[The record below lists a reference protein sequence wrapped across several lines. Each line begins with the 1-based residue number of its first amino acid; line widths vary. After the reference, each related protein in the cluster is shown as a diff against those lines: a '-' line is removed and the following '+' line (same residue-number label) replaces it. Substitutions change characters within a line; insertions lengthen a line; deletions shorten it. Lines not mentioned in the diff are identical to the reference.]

1 MNYEQVLAYLF
12 SALPMY
18 QRVGNTAFKKD
29 LTNTIALSEALGNP
43 HQQIKTVHVAGTNG
57 KGSSS
62 HMLAACLQSAGYKVG
77 LYTSPHLKDFTERIR
92 INGLSIPKE
101 RVIEFVEQN
110 KALIEQVKPSFFE
123 ITVVM
128 AFDHFAREKVDIAVI
143 EVGLG
148 GRLDSTNIIQPE
160 VCLITNIGFDH
171 MDMLGNTLPLIAVEK
186 AGIIKPKVPV
196 VISEYHA
203 ETLPVFQ
210 KATKENQASLFYAWE
225 NTLDLPPLQL
235 KGNHQVKNAKGVI
248 STLQVLKEK
257 GWAVNNEHI
266 KTGLSQVGDLTGL
279 KGRWQKLSDS
289 PLTYCDTGHNQE
301 AFEYI
306 LNELSAYSYRKLYMV
321 LGFVKEKDLTKLF
334 PILPKEAVYIFCA
347 PKIPRAMPLATLQQQ
362 LHDFKAEYHCIED
375 VSSAVAWAKDC
386 AQSEDFI
393 FIGGSTFVVAEI
405 ENL

>member
-12 SALPMY
+12 AALPMY
-18 QRVGNTAFKKD
+18 QRVGSTAFKKD

-92 INGLSIPKE
+92 INGLTIPKD
-101 RVIEFVEQN
+101 RVIQFVEQN
-110 KALIEQVKPSFFE
+110 KDLIEQIKPSFFE
-123 ITVVM
+123 MTVVM

-148 GRLDSTNIIQPE
+148 GRLDSTNIIYPE
-160 VCLITNIGFDH
+160 ACLITNIGFDH
-171 MDMLGNTLPLIAVEK
+171 MDMLGNTLPLIAGEK
-186 AGIIKPKVPV
+186 AGIIKPEVPV
-196 VISEYHA
+196 VISEYHV
-203 ETLPVFQ
+203 ETFPVFQ
-210 KATKENQASLFYAWE
+210 KVAAKNRAPLTIAWE
-225 NTLDLPPLQL
+225 TTYDLPPLQL
-235 KGNHQVKNAKGVI
+235 TGKHQVKNAKGVI

-257 GWAVNNEHI
+257 GWKINNEHI
-266 KTGLSQVGDLTGL
+266 KTGLGQVCELTGL
-279 KGRWQKLSDS
+279 KGRWQKLNDS
-289 PLTYCDTGHNQE
+289 PLTYCDTGHNQD
-301 AFEYI
+301 AFEYV
-306 LNELSAYSYRKLYMV
+306 LHQLSTYSFRKLYMV
-321 LGFVKEKDLTKLF
+321 LGFVKEKDLSKLF
-334 PILPKEAVYIFCA
+334 PLLPKDAVYIFCA

-362 LHDFKAEYHCIED
+362 LNDFEAEYHCIED
-375 VSSAVAWAKDC
+375 VTSAIQWAKDC

-405 ENL
+405 EEL